1 MKAFLCN
8 SVSFS
13 HFFLNLLSMPYEF
26 LFSSQMEINVY
37 IFTGL
42 IAYLCLALY
51 AAYDTCICT
60 TNWSAEC
67 GLKGLSAGFLI
78 KSLGVATPNKQ
89 KEEILI
95 N

>member
-1 MKAFLCN
+1 
-8 SVSFS
+8 
-13 HFFLNLLSMPYEF
+13 MPYEF

-60 TNWSAEC
+60 TN
-67 GLKGLSAGFLI
+67 
-78 KSLGVATPNKQ
+78 
-89 KEEILI
+89 
-95 N
+95 